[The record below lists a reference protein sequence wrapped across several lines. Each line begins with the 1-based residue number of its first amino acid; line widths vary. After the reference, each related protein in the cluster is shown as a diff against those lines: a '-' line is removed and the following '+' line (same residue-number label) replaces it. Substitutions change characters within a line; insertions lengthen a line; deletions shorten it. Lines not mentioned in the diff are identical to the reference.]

1 MTEGRG
7 YQFTWCDGAFC
18 LISMLLSFI
27 GILSDGW
34 LVYTYAR
41 NELWVYFSITLF
53 LALVPPV
60 VINAFS
66 ISWHIEDNS
75 ASIWK
80 WFFSIVLFGTIQRN
94 WAIFRAGCKA
104 QKTKDQK
111 DFRVLYRHKR
121 DLCVLDLYKSFL
133 KSAPQL
139 VLQLYIM
146 LDTQDWRVPTC
157 THFLVTT
164 FFAMVV
170 TQLMV
175 KKKVAADAPFWQK
188 LAHGIAMGAG
198 FTFCFINIGDSLSNN
213 VALAGLI
220 LMYTYAGE
228 ENLESILTYHREW
241 TNGGYHLHGKI
252 AMAAVGV
259 SFLID
264 VIVVTQYALGKLW
277 VYAGMTLF
285 FVLMPS
291 VVVNICSLR
300 WHIHDQRV
308 SKIIWVASVLQFGV
322 LHRYW
327 LCLRAGLKAD
337 RTRDA
342 DDFRELY
349 QHQSDL
355 CMLRLFDSFLE
366 SAPQLVL
373 QLYIMVN
380 QEDWNP
386 WTGVSALL
394 SLLSLGWGI
403 AAYGKAMRLHRAEK
417 QQLSWTGLV
426 LQTLW
431 RFGTMTSRVTAMVL
445 LACVCGAWTLAIL
458 GAHWALMTS
467 WLVWQKTDFCPSR
480 CEELAYNAVVGAIY
494 TFCFFN
500 VREGRSRGRV
510 VSFYALIGVQN
521 VAFLVAYCIA
531 WGDADDLH
539 AITATAVV
547 LGSFGIASR
556 STAKKCCL

>member
-1 MTEGRG
+1 MLRASGRRYRFRSSRGLFFPCIRQTEVLVLRLALAPSGSGCARPSSVLFFVCLAAYCANSSMTEGRG

-41 NELWVYFSITLF
+41 NELWVYFFITLF

-94 WAIFRAGCKA
+94 WAIFLAGCKA

-146 LDTQDWRVPTC
+146 LDTQDWRVPTLISSLRAITVLPWC
-157 THFLVTT
+157 MAAYDRTERRCRPEEPEIPLTGTILQFLWRFGTVGSRIGAMVLRGIVDDAWAIFIFGTHFLVTT

-252 AMAAVGV
+252 AMAAVGI
-259 SFLID
+259 SFLIGVGCMCWYRNSYHPACEVSLFPSRTPLGED
-264 VIVVTQYALGKLW
+264 VDKQA
-277 VYAGMTLF
+277 AGN
-285 FVLMPS
+285 P
-291 VVVNICSLR
+291 
-300 WHIHDQRV
+300 
-308 SKIIWVASVLQFGV
+308 
-322 LHRYW
+322 HRDDGEA
-327 LCLRAGLKAD
+327 RSDETPAD
-337 RTRDA
+337 ERTR
-342 DDFRELY
+342 
-349 QHQSDL
+349 
-355 CMLRLFDSFLE
+355 
-366 SAPQLVL
+366 
-373 QLYIMVN
+373 I
-380 QEDWNP
+380 
-386 WTGVSALL
+386 L
-394 SLLSLGWGI
+394 STFAQCENI
-403 AAYGKAMRLHRAEK
+403 A
-417 QQLSWTGLV
+417 
-426 LQTLW
+426 
-431 RFGTMTSRVTAMVL
+431 
-445 LACVCGAWTLAIL
+445 
-458 GAHWALMTS
+458 
-467 WLVWQKTDFCPSR
+467 
-480 CEELAYNAVVGAIY
+480 
-494 TFCFFN
+494 
-500 VREGRSRGRV
+500 VRR
-510 VSFYALIGVQN
+510 
-521 VAFLVAYCIA
+521 
-531 WGDADDLH
+531 
-539 AITATAVV
+539 
-547 LGSFGIASR
+547 
-556 STAKKCCL
+556 